1 MASKQLPRGLR
12 NRNPGNI
19 RRSKVRYRDEVTP
32 SRDPEF
38 REFRTIEAG
47 YRAMFVLLHTYRIK
61 HGCTT
66 LREMISRYAPPS
78 ENNTSAYVQRVASQS
93 GIDPD
98 TTLDTLDGEQ
108 MRPIVEAMSAVEN
121 GVATIAT
128 QVEEGWR
135 RFVADFGK

>member
-1 MASKQLPRGLR
+1 MNSKPLSRGLR
-12 NRNPGNI
+12 NLNPGNI
-19 RRSKVRYRDEVTP
+19 RHSKVRYRDEVRP
-32 SRDPEF
+32 SRDAEF

-47 YRAMFVLLHTYRIK
+47 YRAMFVLLHTYRLK

-78 ENNTSAYVQRVASQS
+78 ENNTSAYIRRVASQS

-98 TTLDTLDGEQ
+98 SPIDTLDGEQ

-121 GVATIAT
+121 GVKAVAS
-128 QVEEGWR
+128 QVEGGWR
-135 RFVADFGK
+135 SFVADFGK

>member
-98 TTLDTLDGEQ
+98 SPIDTLDGEQ
-108 MRPIVEAMSAVEN
+108 MRPIVEAISAVEN
-121 GVATIAT
+121 GVAAIAA
-128 QVEEGWR
+128 QVEEGWQ